1 MLGIFGTLNLATRS
15 LSTQRIGTE
24 VAGHNL
30 ANVNNPAYSRQ
41 RVEFESSISIPSAFG
56 PQGTG
61 AGVSV
66 VRQLRDGLLDRQ
78 IQNETSVRGWL
89 EAQQQALQYAQANL
103 GQEIDRQASGA
114 EGSAA
119 AGSVGGQHGLS
130 ESIADFFNGWQSLST
145 NPTSSAERQVLL
157 LKAQN
162 LATQFGQVATRLDEV
177 HASLNESLGVEVD
190 NANQLLADI
199 AKLNEQITSAEVGG
213 RGSAN
218 DLRDVRQKRLED
230 LAQLV
235 KFNGV
240 TQKNGAVDIVV
251 DGQTLVSGGVVA
263 DKLEAY
269 DPGDG
274 AISLRLESSGVP
286 VSLTSGKLQGIM
298 EGRDGALAELRS
310 EVDQLAVQ
318 LISRVNQVHA
328 GGFDL
333 AGNTGEA
340 FFTGTGAADMGV
352 NSVLT
357 GNPSRVQAAG
367 VSGAASDNKAALQL
381 AQLANEPQAGL
392 QGQTF
397 SQRYGQS
404 VAGLGQSL
412 SSVNAQLNNQQIVES
427 MLTRQRDS
435 VSGVSLDEEMTD
447 LMRFQRAFEASARLV
462 NTLDEMLQTL
472 VSLGR

>member
-1 MLGIFGTLNLATRS
+1 M
-15 LSTQRIGTE
+15 
-24 VAGHNL
+24 
-30 ANVNNPAYSRQ
+30 
-41 RVEFESSISIPSAFG
+41 
-56 PQGTG
+56 
-61 AGVSV
+61 
-66 VRQLRDGLLDRQ
+66 
-78 IQNETSVRGWL
+78 
-89 EAQQQALQYAQANL
+89 
-103 GQEIDRQASGA
+103 
-114 EGSAA
+114 
-119 AGSVGGQHGLS
+119 
-130 ESIADFFNGWQSLST
+130 ADFFNGRQSLST

-162 LATQFGQVATRLDEV
+162 LATQFGQVATRLGEV
-177 HASLNESLGVEVD
+177 HASVNESLGVVAG

-218 DLRDVRQKRLED
+218 DLRDVRQQRLED
-230 LAQLV
+230 LAQMV
-235 KFNGV
+235 KFNGMV
-240 TQKNGAVDIVV
+240 QKNGSVDIVV
-251 DGQTLVSGGVVA
+251 DGQILVSGGVVT

-269 DPGDG
+269 DPGGG
-274 AISLRLESSGVP
+274 ALSLRLESSGVP

-298 EGRDGALAELRS
+298 EGRDGALAGLRS
-310 EVDQLAVQ
+310 EVDQLAAA
-318 LISRVNQVHA
+318 LISRVNAVHA

-333 AGNTGEA
+333 QGNTGEA
-340 FFTGTGAADMGV
+340 FFTGTGAVDMGV

-357 GNPSRVQAAG
+357 GDPARVQAAG
-367 VSGAASDNKAALQL
+367 VSGAASDNKVALQL
-381 AQLANEPQAGL
+381 AQLGNEPQAGW

-412 SSVNAQLNNQQIVES
+412 SSVNAQLNNQEIVES
-427 MLTRQRDS
+427 MLTRQRDA

-462 NTLDEMLQTL
+462 STLDEMLATL

>member
-30 ANVNNPAYSRQ
+30 ANVNNPAYARQ
-41 RVEFESSISIPSAFG
+41 RVEFQSSITIPSAFG

-61 AGVSV
+61 AEVSV
-66 VRQLRDGLLDRQ
+66 VRQLRDGLLDKQ

-218 DLRDVRQKRLED
+218 DLRDVRQQRLED

-240 TQKNGAVDIVV
+240 TQKNGGVDIVV

-269 DPGDG
+269 DPGSG
-274 AISLRLESSGVP
+274 SMSLRLESSGVP

-298 EGRDGALAELRS
+298 EGRDGALADLRS
-310 EVDQLAVQ
+310 EVDQLAAQ

-333 AGNTGEA
+333 NGGTGEA

-352 NSVLT
+352 NSVLA

-367 VSGAASDNKAALQL
+367 VSGAASDNKVALQL

-412 SSVNAQLNNQQIVES
+412 SSVNAQLNNQEIVES
-427 MLTRQRDS
+427 MLTRQRDA